1 MIRFTQIF
9 TITVITILMGVY
21 LSSILEVEQQQ
32 EELLSNQQLIDSLTH
47 VNDSLILTID
57 TLQRQSEIWDFGIQ
71 KKTKFLLNA
80 IITIESSNNDS
91 AYHAGEDAVGC
102 LQIRPCMVLDVNRI
116 LKKQNKTIQYTL
128 NDRWS
133 RDKSIEMFHV
143 YCNYYNL
150 TTLEAMARSWN
161 GGPRGV
167 NKHTTVGYWRKVKNQ
182 LES

>member
-1 MIRFTQIF
+1 MKKFTEIF
-9 TITVITILMGVY
+9 NIIVITLLMGLY
-21 LSSILEVEQQQ
+21 LSSLLEVEHQ
-32 EELLSNQQLIDSLTH
+32 EKELLDNQHLIDSLTY
-47 VNDSLILTID
+47 VNDSLLLKID

-80 IITIESSNNDS
+80 IISIESSNNDS

-102 LQIRPCMVLDVNRI
+102 LQIRPCMVFDVNRI
-116 LKKQNKTIQYTL
+116 LKKQNKTIQYSLT
-128 NDRWS
+128 DRWS

-150 TTLEAMARSWN
+150 TTLEDMARSWN
-161 GGPRGV
+161 GGPRGASK
-167 NKHTTVGYWRKVKNQ
+167 NTTVGYWERVRDQ

>member
-1 MIRFTQIF
+1 MKHFTQIF
-9 TITVITILMGVY
+9 TIAVITILMGVY
-21 LSSILEVEQQQ
+21 LSSILEVEHQQ
-32 EELLSNQQLIDSLTH
+32 EELLNNKHTIDSLMH
-47 VNDSLILTID
+47 VNDSLVLKID
-57 TLQRQSEIWDFGIQ
+57 TLYRQSEIWDFGIQ

-91 AYHAGEDAVGC
+91 AYHAGEDAAGC

-116 LKKQNKTIQYTL
+116 LLKQNKTIQYTL
-128 NDRWS
+128 TDRWS

-161 GGPRGV
+161 GGPRGAD
-167 NKHTTVGYWRKVKNQ
+167 KTTTVGYWKKVRNQ